1 MDRFTFDMIKTLPIL
16 ATVFSIVGCGH
27 RAGTQPEIILSKE
40 EIEVLLTDWK
50 TDSMG
55 CLRTRDPEKIKI
67 YAKQLIGLDSIELIE
82 KLGRPNHVF
91 RHGERHKFSYFLE
104 CGRGKTSYYNFYFQ
118 FYKDTVE
125 AFSNPAH

>member
-1 MDRFTFDMIKTLPIL
+1 MDRFTFDMINALPIL
-16 ATVFSIVGCGH
+16 AILFLIVGCGQ
-27 RAGTQPEIILSKE
+27 RTENKPEIILSKE
-40 EIEVLLTDWK
+40 EIEFLLTDWK

-55 CLRTRDPEKIKI
+55 CLRTRDPEKMKI

-82 KLGRPNHVF
+82 KLGPPNHVF
-91 RHGERHKFSYFLE
+91 GYGERRQFSYFLE

-125 AFSNPAH
+125 AFSNPVH